1 MPIIKKIYRF
11 TIENKDNE
19 IKRIAPSTEEGY
31 CCSQYGLNHEA
42 RDFIRAVL
50 LYMIDKFEQSKN
62 FINFLK
68 ENELVTNDAYTHVV
82 KKLKDLK

>member
-1 MPIIKKIYRF
+1 MKQ
-11 TIENKDNE
+11 E
-19 IKRIAPSTEEGY
+19 I
-31 CCSQYGLNHEA
+31 
-42 RDFIRAVL
+42 FRAVL

-62 FINFLK
+62 FIDFLK